1 MVMRGLTAQAQGRTA
16 RRGSAVIG
24 LLTALT
30 LAAGTTAAVTL
41 QDGPTAVPVTPS
53 PAPTGPPAR
62 AALLPVPNSTPPAPT
77 ASGLQAEVGAVLA
90 DPAVVGR
97 LAVSIVDADSGTSL
111 YERAAGVA
119 LLPASTA
126 KIATAVAALTGLPP
140 GRRLATRVVAGT
152 VPGEVVLVGGGDTTL
167 AAGSGPQ
174 SKDEDEDEAE
184 ASPAYPTPARLTDL
198 AAQVRAALGPGVVT
212 RVRVDES
219 LYSGERLGPG
229 WKPEYVLQGSVAPVG
244 PLMVDGGRV
253 RPDRSRRHDDPALAA
268 GQQLAALL
276 GSGAPVSVSRG
287 TAAPT
292 ASQLGEVL
300 SPPVAQ
306 LVERMLARSDNDLA
320 EALARQV
327 ALVRGQPASFAG
339 ASAALEQVLAAT
351 GLAPGAVVLADGSG
365 LSRLSRISPGELTG
379 LLSRAASGEDPRL
392 APLLSGL
399 PVAGFHGT
407 LANRYRVGDAGAPAA
422 GAVRAKTGTLDG
434 VSALAGLVRTADGR
448 LLAFD
453 LTADGVPLG
462 ANRGAEAALDRL
474 AAALAACGCR

>member
-1 MVMRGLTAQAQGRTA
+1 MRGLMAQTDGRTA
-16 RRGSAVIG
+16 RRGGSAVA
-24 LLTALT
+24 LLIALT

-41 QDGPTAVPVTPS
+41 EDGPTAVPVTPS

-62 AALLPVPNSTPPAPT
+62 AALLPVPPSAPPAPT
-77 ASGLQAEVGAVLA
+77 ASGLQMEVDAVLA

-97 LAVSIVDADSGTSL
+97 LAVSIVDAGSGL
-111 YERAAGVA
+111 PLFERAAGVA
-119 LLPASTA
+119 VLPASTA
-126 KIATAVAALTGLPP
+126 KIATAVAALTALPP

-167 AAGSGPQ
+167 AGAASGPA

-184 ASPAYPTPARLTDL
+184 ARPAYPTPARLTDL
-198 AAQVRAALGPGVVT
+198 AAQVRASLGASAVT

-219 LYSGERLGPG
+219 LYSGDRLGPG
-229 WKPEYVLQGSVAPVG
+229 WKPDYVMQGSVAPVG

-292 ASQLGEVL
+292 APQLGEVL
-300 SPPVAQ
+300 GPPVAQ

-327 ALVRGQPASFAG
+327 ALVQGQPASFAG
-339 ASAALEQVLAAT
+339 ASAALEQVLART
-351 GLAPGAVVLADGSG
+351 GLAAGAVVLADGSG
-365 LSRLSRISPGELTG
+365 LSRLSRISPDGVTG

-392 APLLSGL
+392 APLLGAL

-407 LANRYRVGDAGAPAA
+407 LANRYRAGDDGAPAA

-434 VSALAGLVRTADGR
+434 VSALAGVVRTVDGR